1 MRAVRGSRSADSMLA
16 YIHPIA
22 GGVTIT
28 FLLYVGAL
36 GLRARND
43 RRRAPQLLARHA
55 RLAPWMYGLIIV
67 SWIGGL
73 VSTWLLRHDLDLG
86 GSTHLRI
93 GVALVLALSGGVVT
107 SRWMRRAEIRAL
119 HPWFGAAAMLLAAAQ
134 VFFGL
139 QITP

>member
-1 MRAVRGSRSADSMLA
+1 MLV
-16 YIHPIA
+16 YIHPVA
-22 GGVTIT
+22 GGLTIT
-28 FLLYVGAL
+28 FLLYVGSL

-43 RRRAPQLLARHA
+43 RRRARHLLAQHA
-55 RLAPWMYGLIIV
+55 RLAPWMYGLIIA
-67 SWIGGL
+67 SWFGGI
-73 VSTWLLRHDLDLG
+73 VSTWQLRHDLELG

-93 GVALVLALSGGVVT
+93 GAALVLALLGSALT
-107 SRWMRRAEIRAL
+107 SRALRRPQARAI